1 MLPST
6 RIIPRRAPFFIRF
19 LGAIGVIILIAIV
32 AWWYYGRQA
41 AMVDE
46 IFREA
51 SSLRVLPEQR
61 LPTPTDFAVQGAER
75 PG

>member
-1 MLPST
+1 MIP
-6 RIIPRRAPFFIRF
+6 RFNIIPRSAPFFIRF
-19 LGAIGVIILIAIV
+19 LGAIGLIIVIAIV

-46 IFREA
+46 IFQEA
-51 SSLRVLPEQR
+51 RSERVLPEHR
-61 LPTPTDFAVQGAER
+61 MPTPTASVVQGAER